1 MKKRTASRQKSLSVD
16 AWMHIYHGGFAVMI
30 KGLPI
35 QVLFVT
41 LASLI
46 ATHYP
51 PENAGTSAVPF
62 YLAAPSKPRP
72 PLPNT
77 RVQEQ
82 AASQRTHWPSHNFP
96 SPNGG
101 LLVFTIMA
109 DGNPAC
115 ASYDASGCLWGQS
128 YEQID
133 FRRVRPLV
141 CGEEHR
147 AKWGVTGYEDP
158 KHWCALARRMQ

>member
-16 AWMHIYHGGFAVMI
+16 AWMHIYHGGFVVMI
-30 KGLPI
+30 KGLPF

-51 PENAGTSAVPF
+51 PESAGTSAVPF
-62 YLAAPSKPRP
+62 YSAAPSKRRP

-77 RVQEQ
+77 RVQDH

-101 LLVFTIMA
+101 LLVFTTMA

-115 ASYDASGCLWGQS
+115 ASYDASGCLWGRS